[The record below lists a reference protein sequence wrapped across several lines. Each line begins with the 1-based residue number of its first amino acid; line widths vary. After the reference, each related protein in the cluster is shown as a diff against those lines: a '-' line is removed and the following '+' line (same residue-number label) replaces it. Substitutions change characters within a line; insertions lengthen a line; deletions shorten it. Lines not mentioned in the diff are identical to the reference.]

1 MSKAL
6 SGFRQL
12 LKSSRYVFSGD
23 SRAVAAARVQL
34 RDEFLKN
41 KDVSDAATLK
51 DLYKGI
57 QEVDEMLRFNIVQGE
72 RNERG
77 NYGVKLT
84 TENKV
89 TTLARPNSTH
99 PNSIFGLKYIREAN
113 ENSILVPSLTPTHTL
128 PSHSR
133 HSRCGRQSPL
143 RMQVSMEEG
152 NKLPLGSDFEPIDPS
167 FGQGVTVERIKG
179 KKVPYDPV
187 QP

>member
-41 KDVSDAATLK
+41 KDVSDAATLN

-89 TTLARPNSTH
+89 TTLARLESTH
-99 PNSIFGLKYIREAN
+99 LKSILWLKHIRESN
-113 ENSILVPSLTPTHTL
+113 ENSILVPSPTLTLTL
-128 PSHSR
+128 PVTLSLWPSISFAHAGEHGRGEQAASRERLRAHRPELRSGSH
-133 HSRCGRQSPL
+133 GGARQGQEGPL
-143 RMQVSMEEG
+143 
-152 NKLPLGSDFEPIDPS
+152 
-167 FGQGVTVERIKG
+167 
-179 KKVPYDPV
+179 
-187 QP
+187 

>member
-1 MSKAL
+1 MSNAL

-89 TTLARPNSTH
+89 TSPRLNST
-99 PNSIFGLKYIREAN
+99 FGLERT
-113 ENSILVPSLTPTHTL
+113 S
-128 PSHSR
+128 
-133 HSRCGRQSPL
+133 
-143 RMQVSMEEG
+143 EG
-152 NKLPLGSDFEPIDPS
+152 NKNSVVVLSLTLALALPSLSLWPS
-167 FGQGVTVERIKG
+167 ITSTHTGEHGRG
-179 KKVPYDPV
+179 KQAASWKRL
-187 QP
+187 